1 MRRHPK
7 IQSKLPEFFPPM
19 DRENNKINTGLTADN
34 FIDLTAESEDEAV
47 SAKIGKRKRKRE

>member
-1 MRRHPK
+1 
-7 IQSKLPEFFPPM
+7 M